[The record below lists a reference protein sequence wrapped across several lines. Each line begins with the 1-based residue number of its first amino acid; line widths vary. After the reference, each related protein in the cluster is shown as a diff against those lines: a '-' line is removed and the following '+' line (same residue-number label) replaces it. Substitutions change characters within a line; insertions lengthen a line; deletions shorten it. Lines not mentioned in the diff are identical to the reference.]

1 MKPITIIGGGL
12 AGLTLGIVLRREGVP
27 VTLHEAGQYPRHR
40 VCGEFLSG
48 RGVEILRELGVYE
61 QLMAAGAREA
71 RTLKFFGGDSTT
83 KVMAMPTPALCL
95 SRYRL
100 DALLAEAFVRL
111 GGDLR
116 TGTRYVDGYGEGVI
130 RATGRQVQ
138 TEVAGWRW
146 IGIKAHA
153 LDLTLEADLEMHLGP
168 DAYVGLCRVEEN
180 RVNVCGLF
188 RTRETMA
195 DLKETWQNRL
205 TGDGKYTL
213 TKKLSNIT
221 FDKTSFSVVAGLPI
235 RPFQNGDSADL
246 SVGDAVAMI
255 PPVTGNGMSLAI
267 ESAWSAVQDILKYCH
282 GGFDWREA
290 QELVRQGY
298 TRDYGKRLRWA
309 NWLQAGVFHPFARRI
324 MIRSVPM
331 MPVLFRFGFDVTRGK

>member
-1 MKPITIIGGGL
+1 MRPITIIGGGL
-12 AGLTLGIVLRREGVP
+12 AGLTLGIALRREGVP

-48 RGVEILRELGVYE
+48 RGVEILREMGFYE
-61 QLMAAGAREA
+61 KLVAAGAREA
-71 RTLKFFGGDSTT
+71 RTLKFFTGEDAT
-83 KVMAMPTPALCL
+83 KVMGMPTPALCL

-111 GGDLR
+111 GGYLR
-116 TGTRYVDGYGEGVI
+116 TGSRYVDGYGEGVI

-138 TEVAGWRW
+138 AEVDGWRW

-168 DAYVGLCRVEEN
+168 DAYVGLCGVEEN

-195 DLKETWQNRL
+195 DLKETWQSRL
-205 TGDGKYTL
+205 GGDDMSTL
-213 TKKLSNIT
+213 TEKLSSIT
-221 FDKTSFSVVAGLPI
+221 FDKESFCVVAGLPI
-235 RPFQNGDSADL
+235 RPFQKGDSAVL

-267 ESAWSAVQDILKYCH
+267 ESAWLAVRDILNYCH
-282 GGFDWREA
+282 GDHDWRDT
-290 QELVRQGY
+290 QGLVRQGY
-298 TRDYGKRLRWA
+298 IRDYGKRLRWA
-309 NWLQAGVFHPFARRI
+309 NWLQTGMFHPFTRKI
-324 MIRSVPM
+324 LIQGVPVV
-331 MPVLFRFGFDVTRGK
+331 PALFRFSFGVTRG

>member
-12 AGLTLGIVLRREGVP
+12 AGLTLGIALRREGVP

-48 RGVEILRELGVYE
+48 RGVEILREMGVYE
-61 QLMAAGAREA
+61 RLVAAGAREA
-71 RTLKFFGGDSTT
+71 RTLKFFAGEDAT
-83 KVMAMPTPALCL
+83 KVMVMPTPAVCI

-100 DALLAEAFVRL
+100 DALLAETLVQL

-116 TGTRYVDGYGEGVI
+116 TGSRYVDGYGEGVI

-138 TEVAGWRW
+138 AEVAGWRW

-153 LDLTLEADLEMHLGP
+153 LDLTLEADLEMHLGR
-168 DAYVGLCRVEEN
+168 DAYVGLCRVEGN

-188 RTRETMA
+188 RTRETMV
-195 DLKETWQNRL
+195 DLKETWQSRL
-205 TGDGKYTL
+205 GGNDKSTL

-221 FDKTSFSVVAGLPI
+221 FDKESFCVVAGLPI
-235 RPFQNGDSADL
+235 RPFQKGDSAVL
-246 SVGDAVAMI
+246 GVGDAVAMI

-267 ESAWSAVQDILKYCH
+267 ESAWLAVRDILNYCH
-282 GGFDWREA
+282 GDLDWRDA
-290 QELVRQGY
+290 QGLVRQGY
-298 TRDYGKRLRWA
+298 IRDYDKRLRWA
-309 NWLQAGVFHPFARRI
+309 NWLQTGMFHPFTRKI
-324 MIRSVPM
+324 LFQSVPVV
-331 MPVLFRFGFDVTRGK
+331 PALFRFGFGVTRG

>member
-12 AGLTLGIVLRREGVP
+12 AGLTLGIALRREGVP

-48 RGVEILRELGVYE
+48 RGVEILRESGVYE
-61 QLMAAGAREA
+61 RAREAGAREA
-71 RTLKFFGGDSTT
+71 STLKFFSGDTAT
-83 KVMAMPTPALCL
+83 PTMTMSEPALCI

-100 DALLAEAFVRL
+100 DEILAELFTNQ

-116 TGTRYVDGYGEGVI
+116 TGSRYTGEFGEGVI
-130 RATGRQVQ
+130 RATGRQMQ

-153 LDLTLEADLEMHLGP
+153 LNLFLEADLEMHLRA
-168 DAYVGLCRVEEN
+168 DAYVGLCRVEGE

-188 RTRETMA
+188 RT
-195 DLKETWQNRL
+195 KETVPELKNAWENWL
-205 TGDGKYTL
+205 TGGGESTL
-213 TKKLSNIT
+213 TKKFKNII
-221 FDKTSFSVVAGLPI
+221 FDKDSLSVVAGLPI
-235 RPFQNGDSADL
+235 KPFQNSDTSVF
-246 SVGDAVAMI
+246 SVGDAVTMI

-267 ESAWSAVQDILKYCH
+267 ESGWAAAGIARDYA
-282 GGFDWREA
+282 GGRVSWGIA

-298 TRDYGKRLRWA
+298 TRSYGRRLRWA
-309 NWLQAGVFHPFARRI
+309 ERLQRAVFSPLARGLVVH
-324 MIRSVPM
+324 SGPAW
-331 MPVLFRFGFDVTRGK
+331 PALFRFGFGITRR